1 MSYSPTSINGTRIA
15 SAPLQTD
22 YLPPQN
28 IEAEE
33 AILGNILFDP
43 GAMERIVDL
52 LSPEVFYVSAHQ
64 EIYRAALTLFRSSM
78 PTDFMMVISYLTDH
92 QKLEQVGGT
101 GKLVQLLDRTVSAV
115 NIDRY
120 AALVV
125 DKYRRRQLI
134 QEANSIAAI
143 AYDNTLD
150 FKEIID
156 QAEQQIFTLA
166 QPNSAQ
172 EVEPV
177 ADILIR
183 NFNEIERY
191 ATGVVQPGLNTGLT
205 EIDDLTGGL
214 QRQEL
219 IIIGGRPSTGKTSF
233 ATNLAYNI
241 ALLHNLPVIIFSLEM
256 SSEQLTYRLLS
267 PLARI
272 EYERLKAGR
281 ISLGELEPL
290 FIAISK
296 LSELPIFIDNSSDP
310 SPLEIRAKVRRIAA
324 KHGQLGLVLIDYLQL
339 MGRSENANRVQELD
353 RITRDLKQ
361 LAKDFDVPVICLSQL
376 HRGVETR
383 QDKRPMMSDLRD
395 SGGIEQAADLIAL
408 LYREDYYQ
416 SDSPERGIVEVN
428 FAKHRNGRTG
438 VVKLLFEKEYSRFLD
453 LYYR

>member
-120 AALVV
+120 AALIV

-177 ADILIR
+177 ADISC
-183 NFNEIERY
+183 Y
-191 ATGVVQPGLNTGLT
+191 AARL
-205 EIDDLTGGL
+205 
-214 QRQEL
+214 
-219 IIIGGRPSTGKTSF
+219 
-233 ATNLAYNI
+233 YN
-241 ALLHNLPVIIFSLEM
+241 
-256 SSEQLTYRLLS
+256 
-267 PLARI
+267 
-272 EYERLKAGR
+272 
-281 ISLGELEPL
+281 
-290 FIAISK
+290 
-296 LSELPIFIDNSSDP
+296 
-310 SPLEIRAKVRRIAA
+310 
-324 KHGQLGLVLIDYLQL
+324 
-339 MGRSENANRVQELD
+339 
-353 RITRDLKQ
+353 
-361 LAKDFDVPVICLSQL
+361 
-376 HRGVETR
+376 
-383 QDKRPMMSDLRD
+383 
-395 SGGIEQAADLIAL
+395 
-408 LYREDYYQ
+408 
-416 SDSPERGIVEVN
+416 
-428 FAKHRNGRTG
+428 
-438 VVKLLFEKEYSRFLD
+438 VKSR
-453 LYYR
+453 